1 MPAAKKQFYKTN
13 QMFAIKLSS
22 TNSRAITPGTH
33 TNMNSPCE
41 PDVENDT
48 QNALETWYKDT
59 HQCSQF
65 PNLTLQTVK
74 KSSCMKSL
82 STHHGSGVKEYA
94 LPTITLRFS
103 EKRFQQMIPQLP
115 AFFKFLVVVSL
126 LRWLQVVDKQ

>member
-1 MPAAKKQFYKTN
+1 MPAAQKQFYKTK
-13 QMFAIKLSS
+13 QKFASKLSS

-59 HQCSQF
+59 HQCPHF

-82 STHHGSGVKEYA
+82 STHHGSGVKKDYV
-94 LPTITLRFS
+94 S
-103 EKRFQQMIPQLP
+103 ELLQI
-115 AFFKFLVVVSL
+115 KF
-126 LRWLQVVDKQ
+126 